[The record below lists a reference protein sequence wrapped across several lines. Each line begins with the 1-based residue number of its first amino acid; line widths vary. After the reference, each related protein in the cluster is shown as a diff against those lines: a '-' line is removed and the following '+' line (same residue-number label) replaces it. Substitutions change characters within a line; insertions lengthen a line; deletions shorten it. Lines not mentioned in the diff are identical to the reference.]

1 MISFLF
7 IIFSVLFFD
16 FYLLFIVDNV
26 YLKNNHIF
34 TIRFKKKPI
43 YFRKFKY
50 YVLII
55 CNVFYN
61 VNSFL
66 HLSFIFVSFD
76 RNLKNIFVNN
86 FLCFN
91 VSNSHFPIPSIFE
104 GRSSLYAPPQHCKAV
119 KFLIAVCTSTA
130 ERLSNRK
137 DFPITK
143 KVSIARL
150 STLLFHTQY
159 KNSICSSSLT
169 GSRPCAAVRVD
180 TLLPLR
186 T

>member
-104 GRSSLYAPPQHCKAV
+104 GRSPTLRAAATPPCGALPSCGV
-119 KFLIAVCTSTA
+119 RI
-130 ERLSNRK
+130 LSGA
-137 DFPITK
+137 FM
-143 KVSIARL
+143 L
-150 STLLFHTQY
+150 
-159 KNSICSSSLT
+159 
-169 GSRPCAAVRVD
+169 
-180 TLLPLR
+180 
-186 T
+186 